1 MSKLKFNLQGK
12 EIKISA
18 PATPFEILEKSSG
31 TKNNPGN
38 PIMGAAYNNHMI
50 SMHHPLKED
59 GKLDF
64 IRYLDRYGKQF
75 YSRGM
80 SLILGLAVDRL
91 FDKDSLQIG
100 HSIEHGY
107 YYQLKQESPV
117 NRETLNNIDK
127 EMHNIIDKNLPIK
140 VVIVDHNK
148 ALEIFKKNNQLD
160 KVKLLEYWEREEI
173 ELHQLDDYTDFA
185 YFPAPAYTGELKNFE
200 LRPYTPGFILRFP
213 TEENPTEIPEAIDQ
227 PKLFQIYRE
236 TKDWAK
242 ILEVDNV
249 GALNEII
256 EKKNIS
262 EFIKISEALH
272 EKKISQI
279 ADEIHRRLENIDLI
293 TIAGPTSSGKT
304 TFSKRLMIQLR
315 VNGIKPIR
323 ISTDDYFVERDET
336 PRDEDGNYNFEALEA
351 IDLELFNEHLENLL
365 HGETVQIPSFSF
377 ETGSRKTTTTPLQL
391 TGDQLIIIE
400 GIHGL
405 NPDLTP
411 AIDRHRKYLI
421 YVSALTQLVIDD
433 HNRISTSDSR
443 LIRRIVRDTMFR
455 DIPPHTNIERWPSV
469 RRGETEYIV
478 PYQEL
483 ADSMFN
489 TSLLYELAAIKPYIK
504 SALKQVP
511 RDKVSFRTANRIR
524 RFIDLFRPID
534 TKEIPPTS
542 ILREFIGGSAFNY

>member
-1 MSKLKFNLQGK
+1 MSKLKFDVQGQTLK
-12 EIKISA
+12 LSG
-18 PATPFEILEKSSG
+18 PATPQDIFNELTDLEDNSK
-31 TKNNPGN
+31 N
-38 PIMGAAYNNHMI
+38 PIMGAAYNNHMV
-50 SMHHPLKED
+50 SMLHPLEK
-59 GKLDF
+59 GGLLDF
-64 IRYLDRYGKQF
+64 IRYRERYGAQF
-75 YSRGM
+75 YRRGM
-80 SLILGLAVDRL
+80 CLILGLACDRL
-91 FDKDSLQIG
+91 FGKKSLEIG

-107 YYQLKQESPV
+107 YYQLIQESPV
-117 NRETLNNIDK
+117 NRETLTDIEA
-127 EMHNIIDKNLPIK
+127 EMKKIIKDDLTIE
-140 VVIVDHNK
+140 VVIVDHDT
-148 ALEIFKKNNQLD
+148 AVDIFKKNNQDD
-160 KVKLLEYWEREEI
+160 KVRLLEYWEREEI
-173 ELHQLDDYTDFA
+173 ELHKLGNYMDLA
-185 YFPAPAYTGELKNFE
+185 YFPAPASTGILDCFE

-213 TEENPTEIPEAIDQ
+213 PADDPREIPEAIDQ

-236 TKDWAK
+236 TKDWAR
-242 ILEVDNV
+242 ILEVNNV

-279 ADEIHRRLENIDLI
+279 ADEIHHKMENIDLI

-315 VNGIKPIR
+315 VNGIKPVR
-323 ISTDDYFVERDET
+323 ISTDDYFVEREQT
-336 PRDEDGNYNFEALEA
+336 PRDEQGNYNFEALEA
-351 IDLELFNEHLENLL
+351 IDLELFNEHLEKLL
-365 HGETVQIPSFSF
+365 RGDQVQIPSFSF
-377 ETGSRKTTTTPLQL
+377 ETGSRKKTTTPLQL
-391 TGDQLIIIE
+391 SGDQLIIIE
-400 GIHGL
+400 GIHSL
-405 NPDLTP
+405 NPNLTP

-443 LIRRIVRDTMFR
+443 LIRRIVRDTLFR
-455 DIPPHTNIERWPSV
+455 DIPPQTNIKRWLSV
-469 RRGETEYIV
+469 RRGESEYIF
-478 PYQEL
+478 PYQER

-511 RDKVSFRTANRIR
+511 RDKPEFRTANRIR

-542 ILREFIGGSAFNY
+542 ILREFIGGSAFHY